1 MARLVSLNT
10 GKPGPLIHGNTVV
23 QSGIY
28 KNPVD
33 GALFV
38 TEFGVSGD
46 AQADL
51 VNHAGPDKAA
61 CVYPSEHLPYWAERL
76 SKPFTYGAFG
86 ENFSTQGLLESG
98 VCIGDVYSIG
108 TAIMQISQ
116 PRQPC
121 FKLAAKHGEK
131 RMALWVQDAGF
142 TGFYFRCLEP
152 GEVAAGN
159 AIDLLDRPNP
169 GITIDEANRLMHRD
183 HDDHAALR
191 RILAAAGLSAFWRDV
206 FTQMLATRLPD
217 TSGRLIG
224 PG

>member
-10 GKPGPLIHGNTVV
+10 GQPGPLIHGKTVV

-61 CVYPSEHLPYWAERL
+61 CVYPTEHLGYWAERL
-76 SKPFTYGAFG
+76 GKPFTFGAFG
-86 ENFSTQGLLESG
+86 ENFSTEGLLESE
-98 VCIGDVYSIG
+98 VCIGDVYRIG
-108 TAIMQISQ
+108 RAVVQVSQ

-131 RMALWVQDAGF
+131 RMALWVQEAGF
-142 TGFYFRCLEP
+142 TGFYFRCLQP
-152 GEVAAGN
+152 GMVTAGVAF
-159 AIDLLDRPNP
+159 DLLDRPNP

-183 HDDHAALR
+183 HHDNAALR
-191 RILAAAGLSAFWRDV
+191 RIIAAPGLSAFWKRV
-206 FTQMLATRLPD
+206 FGDMLEATFPD
-217 TSGRLIG
+217 TAGRLIG
-224 PG
+224 PA